1 MIAQATPEF
10 LYRLAAFAV
19 NAFSIAVYVRG
30 RPQFDAP
37 VLRAL
42 RRAANIARALS
53 LFGLLGLY
61 LKWMGA
67 AGGMSGDPSQ
77 TARLSADHP
86 PSPRWVL
93 AIVAVGVLPSLL
105 ALLARSKARQ
115 S

>member
-1 MIAQATPEF
+1 MIGQATPEF

-19 NAFSIAVYVRG
+19 NAFSIAVYARS
-30 RPQFDAP
+30 RPDFSPQ

-67 AGGMSGDPSQ
+67 AGGYSSDPSQ
-77 TARLSADHP
+77 TAHLVADHP
-86 PSPRWVL
+86 PSPRWVI
-93 AIVAVGVLPSLL
+93 AIVAVGILPSVL
-105 ALLARSKARQ
+105 ALLARSKARP
-115 S
+115 